1 MKLPLGKTRFQRQ
14 HHRHGAAAIA
24 AQLRKAVVRWLAK
37 FGMGAQT
44 AGSVVPPRRPVGWG
58 SCRLARLAGHL
69 VHSATRRRPAADT
82 AALAGSAPAAAA
94 APPLLLTAE
103 HQRSWAEDGYLVVRG
118 CVPAATVD
126 AVVSDIWQFLR
137 MDPSDPSTWYTLM
150 DGMTRVPLEV
160 DDAGVRSCTNT
171 MLNMWQHQS
180 MCKSTR
186 NPGAT
191 PYHSLIF
198 REPLSRLLVMQG
210 ISGSTPAC
218 IRPSQSCGAPS
229 SSRCPSIR
237 GT

>member
-137 MDPSDPSTWYTLM
+137 MDPSDPSTWYLVHAH
-150 DGMTRVPLEV
+150 GR
-160 DDAGVRSCTNT
+160 DDAGAAGGRRRRSPE
-171 MLNMWQHQS
+171 LHEHDAQHV
-180 MCKSTR
+180 
-186 NPGAT
+186 A
-191 PYHSLIF
+191 
-198 REPLSRLLVMQG
+198 
-210 ISGSTPAC
+210 
-218 IRPSQSCGAPS
+218 APKHV
-229 SSRCPSIR
+229 
-237 GT
+237 